1 MSRRAPVPMPG
12 AAPVPGR
19 PLGDTQRAWIRA
31 LVLQR
36 GIAPVDA
43 EDITQNVLL
52 AIARGGPIVP
62 EGRSP
67 EEAFRS
73 WCCGVVHRQVASW
86 RRQRVRQAPELCG
99 AAPTSPDTCQSA
111 AAAPDPPMDDL
122 VSPVPTAEDL
132 LVADTELAMA
142 RLVFEE
148 LRAKQ
153 AARHAV
159 LVAYEVEERP
169 MSEIA
174 ASMGITTNTAWN
186 RLRLAREDARAS
198 WQRLAAR
205 QSLPRD
211 VRQSLPR
218 DVRQSLPR
226 DVRQSLP
233 RDVRQSLPHKRG
245 AQSPARLA
253 EPPSEPHEISRSSP
267 GRSPRIPCTEGAG
280 GPPEWSPRRGRDRQ

>member
-12 AAPVPGR
+12 RPPVPGR
-19 PLGDTQRAWIRA
+19 PLGDAQRAWIRA

-52 AIARGGPIVP
+52 AIARGGPTVP

-73 WCCGVVHRQVASW
+73 WCCGVVHRQVSSF
-86 RRQRVRQAPELCG
+86 RRQRVKQAPELCG
-99 AAPTSPDTCQSA
+99 APPTSPDTCQSA
-111 AAAPDPPMDDL
+111 AAPDLLDDL

-132 LVADTELAMA
+132 LVADTERAVA
-142 RLVFEE
+142 RLVLEE

-174 ASMGITTNTAWN
+174 ASLGITVNTGWN
-186 RLRLAREDARAS
+186 RLRLARDDARAS
-198 WQRLAAR
+198 WHRLVAR
-205 QSLPRD
+205 KQGASSASMVPQAD
-211 VRQSLPR
+211 
-218 DVRQSLPR
+218 
-226 DVRQSLP
+226 
-233 RDVRQSLPHKRG
+233 PHPG
-245 AQSPARLA
+245 APARA
-253 EPPSEPHEISRSSP
+253 SASSVTRASP
-267 GRSPRIPCTEGAG
+267 GRSPRR
-280 GPPEWSPRRGRDRQ
+280 S